1 MVNMLVNRVMKA
13 ANGARIAPARFFST
27 GAIIYNKSLPS
38 TPEMR
43 SNESWAGN
51 ETANDNSSVIS
62 RVVGMA
68 RSLQENTQPPINI
81 AKPFT
86 KKFNLSETYDP
97 FDFSNDKMD
106 IEKRERRQT
115 IPYEKI
121 TDQFDK
127 AGIDPLDIYTMPEIL
142 SRFLSSTGQILP
154 REITGCNAKNQKK
167 LSNAIKRA
175 RTCGMLSTVHKHSRY
190 LPTRNM

>member
-1 MVNMLVNRVMKA
+1 MLVNRVMKA
-13 ANGARIAPARFFST
+13 AGGARVTPVRCIGTRSR
-27 GAIIYNKSLPS
+27 IYNKSLPS
-38 TPEMR
+38 TPEMK
-43 SNESWAGN
+43 SSESWAGN
-51 ETANDNSSVIS
+51 ESSNNNSSVIS

-106 IEKRERRQT
+106 IEKRERRQAV
-115 IPYEKI
+115 PYEKMV
-121 TDQFDK
+121 DPFQK
-127 AGIDPLDIYTMPEIL
+127 AGVDPLDIYTMPEIL

-175 RTCGMLSTVHKHSRY
+175 RTCGLLSTVHKHSRY

>member
-1 MVNMLVNRVMKA
+1 MLVNRVMKA
-13 ANGARIAPARFFST
+13 AGGARITPVRCIGTRSR
-27 GAIIYNKSLPS
+27 IYNKSLPS
-38 TPEMR
+38 TPEMK
-43 SNESWAGN
+43 SSESWAGN
-51 ETANDNSSVIS
+51 ESSNNNSSVIS

-115 IPYEKI
+115 VPYEKMV
-121 TDQFDK
+121 DPFQK
-127 AGIDPLDIYTMPEIL
+127 AGVDPLDIYTMPEIL

-175 RTCGMLSTVHKHSRY
+175 RTCGLLSTVHKHSRY

>member
-1 MVNMLVNRVMKA
+1 MLANRAMKA
-13 ANGARIAPARFFST
+13 VNVSRVTLVRCIST
-27 GAIIYNKSLPS
+27 RTRIYNKSLPS
-38 TPEMR
+38 TPEMK
-43 SNESWAGN
+43 STESWAGN
-51 ETANDNSSVIS
+51 ENTSNDNSVIS
-62 RVVGMA
+62 KVVGMA
-68 RSLQENTQPPINI
+68 RSIQENTQPPINI

-86 KKFNLSETYDP
+86 KRFNPSETYDP

-115 IPYEKI
+115 IPYEKM
-121 TDQFDK
+121 TDPFDK

-175 RTCGMLSTVHKHSRY
+175 RTCGLLSTVHKHSRY
-190 LPTRNM
+190 LPSRNM

>member
-1 MVNMLVNRVMKA
+1 MLVNRVTKA
-13 ANGARIAPARFFST
+13 ASGARVTPVRFIGTTARL
-27 GAIIYNKSLPS
+27 YNKSLPS
-38 TPEMR
+38 TPEMK

-51 ETANDNSSVIS
+51 ESSNNNSVIS

-115 IPYEKI
+115 IPYEKMM
-121 TDQFDK
+121 DPFEK

-175 RTCGMLSTVHKHSRY
+175 RTCGLLSTVHKHSRY

>member
-1 MVNMLVNRVMKA
+1 MLVNRVTIA
-13 ANGARIAPARFFST
+13 ASGARITPVRFMGTTARL
-27 GAIIYNKSLPS
+27 YNKSLPS
-38 TPEMR
+38 TPEMK
-43 SNESWAGN
+43 SSESWAEN
-51 ETANDNSSVIS
+51 ESSNNNNSVIS

-115 IPYEKI
+115 IPYEKMV
-121 TDQFDK
+121 DPFEK

-154 REITGCNAKNQKK
+154 REVTGCNAKNQKK

-175 RTCGMLSTVHKHSRY
+175 RTCGLLSTVHKHSRY

>member
-1 MVNMLVNRVMKA
+1 MLVNRVMKA
-13 ANGARIAPARFFST
+13 AGGARVTPVRCIGTRSR
-27 GAIIYNKSLPS
+27 IYNKSLPS
-38 TPEMR
+38 TPEMK
-43 SNESWAGN
+43 SSESWAGN
-51 ETANDNSSVIS
+51 ESSNNNSSVIS

-106 IEKRERRQT
+106 IEKRERRQAV
-115 IPYEKI
+115 PYEKMV
-121 TDQFDK
+121 DPFQK
-127 AGIDPLDIYTMPEIL
+127 AGVDPLDIYTMPEIL

-175 RTCGMLSTVHKHSRY
+175 RTCGLLSTVHKHSRY
-190 LPTRNM
+190 LATRNM

>member
-1 MVNMLVNRVMKA
+1 MKA
-13 ANGARIAPARFFST
+13 AGGARVTPVRCIGTRSR
-27 GAIIYNKSLPS
+27 IYNKSLPS
-38 TPEMR
+38 TPEMK
-43 SNESWAGN
+43 SSESWAGN
-51 ETANDNSSVIS
+51 GSSNNNSSVIS

-106 IEKRERRQT
+106 IEKRERRQAV
-115 IPYEKI
+115 PYEKMV
-121 TDQFDK
+121 DPFQK
-127 AGIDPLDIYTMPEIL
+127 AGVDPLDIYTMPEIL

-175 RTCGMLSTVHKHSRY
+175 RTCGLLSTVHKHSRY

>member
-1 MVNMLVNRVMKA
+1 MLVNRVMKA
-13 ANGARIAPARFFST
+13 ASGARVTPVRCIGTRSR
-27 GAIIYNKSLPS
+27 IYNKSLPS
-38 TPEMR
+38 TPEMK
-43 SNESWAGN
+43 SSESWAGN
-51 ETANDNSSVIS
+51 ESSNNNSSVIS

-106 IEKRERRQT
+106 IEKRERRQAV
-115 IPYEKI
+115 PYEKMV
-121 TDQFDK
+121 DPFQK
-127 AGIDPLDIYTMPEIL
+127 AGVDPLDIYTMPEIL

-175 RTCGMLSTVHKHSRY
+175 RTCGLLSTVHKHSRY

>member
-1 MVNMLVNRVMKA
+1 MLVNRVMKA
-13 ANGARIAPARFFST
+13 AGGARVTPVRCIGTRSR
-27 GAIIYNKSLPS
+27 IYNKSLPS
-38 TPEMR
+38 TPEMK
-43 SNESWAGN
+43 SSESWAGN
-51 ETANDNSSVIS
+51 GSSNNNSSVIS

-106 IEKRERRQT
+106 IEKRERRQAV
-115 IPYEKI
+115 PYEKMV
-121 TDQFDK
+121 DPFQK
-127 AGIDPLDIYTMPEIL
+127 AGVDPLDIYTMPEIL

-175 RTCGMLSTVHKHSRY
+175 RTCGLLSTVHKHSRY

>member
-1 MVNMLVNRVMKA
+1 MLANRAMKA
-13 ANGARIAPARFFST
+13 VNVSRVTPVRYIST
-27 GAIIYNKSLPS
+27 RTRIYNKSLPS
-38 TPEMR
+38 TPEMK
-43 SNESWAGN
+43 STESWAGN
-51 ETANDNSSVIS
+51 ENTSNDNSVIS
-62 RVVGMA
+62 KVVGMA
-68 RSLQENTQPPINI
+68 RSIQENTQPPINI

-86 KKFNLSETYDP
+86 KRFNPSETYDP

-115 IPYEKI
+115 IPYEKM
-121 TDQFDK
+121 TDPFDK

-175 RTCGMLSTVHKHSRY
+175 RTCGLLSTVHKHSRY
-190 LPTRNM
+190 LPSRNM